1 MNDYVSKP
9 IRPEEL
15 ADALN
20 KAVTRGAVSQRPS
33 GSQRGQTF
41 DADSQRRRVIGDALH
56 KPAEGET

>member
-15 ADALN
+15 ADALS
-20 KAVTRGAVSQRPS
+20 KAVTRGAVSQRPP

-41 DADSQRRRVIGDALH
+41 DADSQRSRG
-56 KPAEGET
+56 